1 MAQDEEIFLENYEL
15 DYEAEMYRAVTYM
28 DGLILCSQFRFEN
41 PEEDLEEALEQT
53 WE

>member
-1 MAQDEEIFLENYEL
+1 MAQDEEIFPDNYEF
-15 DYEAEMYRAVTYM
+15 DYDAEMYRVVTYL